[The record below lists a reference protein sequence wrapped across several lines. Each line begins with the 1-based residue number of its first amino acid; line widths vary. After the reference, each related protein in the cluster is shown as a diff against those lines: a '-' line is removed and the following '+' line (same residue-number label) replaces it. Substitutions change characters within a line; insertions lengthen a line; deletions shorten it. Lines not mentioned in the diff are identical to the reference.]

1 MQEGRKRFFFK
12 IMCFQSLLGQFIFWV
27 PDTLN
32 EVPLHQKCTGITRR
46 INFREASNEWCSQCH
61 FIHILGKFL
70 IFFIWTKCLM
80 YRSFWVIL
88 MGIFFSIFFHFLFLC
103 YRSKRRTD
111 KLIKSSCCSYLS
123 YSNKYMHT
131 QCRNVNMV

>member
-46 INFREASNEWCSQCH
+46 INFREASNE
-61 FIHILGKFL
+61 
-70 IFFIWTKCLM
+70 
-80 YRSFWVIL
+80 
-88 MGIFFSIFFHFLFLC
+88 
-103 YRSKRRTD
+103 
-111 KLIKSSCCSYLS
+111 
-123 YSNKYMHT
+123 
-131 QCRNVNMV
+131 

>member
-1 MQEGRKRFFFK
+1 MMQSVSFHSHF
-12 IMCFQSLLGQFIFWV
+12 GQIF
-27 PDTLN
+27 
-32 EVPLHQKCTGITRR
+32 
-46 INFREASNEWCSQCH
+46 NFLSELS
-61 FIHILGKFL
+61 
-70 IFFIWTKCLM
+70 
-80 YRSFWVIL
+80 RSFWVIL

-131 QCRNVNMV
+131 QCRNVNIHGLTTRIYECLSTNVMYHLSVCLQDIKDQEFVCQHVFTTHISNILPK